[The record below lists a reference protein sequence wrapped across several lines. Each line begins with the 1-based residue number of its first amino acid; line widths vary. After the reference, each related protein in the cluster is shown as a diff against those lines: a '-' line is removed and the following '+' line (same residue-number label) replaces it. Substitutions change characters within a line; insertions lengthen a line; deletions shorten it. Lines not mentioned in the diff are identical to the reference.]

1 MGTSALKGVRLE
13 VDGSE
18 VRPVASRRMPYGR
31 DGAINRDPEVW
42 VRTALDVV
50 QLLGGEGCVA
60 VGVTGQLGGLVLL
73 DGKGQPLR
81 PAALW
86 CDRHGSRAVQRFTRE
101 HPDLDFA
108 ARTGNRATEDYTLAR
123 WLVAME
129 MEPDLPGLVGG
140 VMAVKDYVRGRLCQ
154 APDMVTEAN
163 EASDTQLFD
172 VVGEKWDEGIVEAAG
187 VPRHA
192 LPGLVSPERVVGKV
206 KAGGLVVP
214 CIAGVGDQ
222 VAAAWGV
229 GAWEPGTASVS
240 LGTSGVV
247 LLRTMAADVPEHCGE
262 LGLKV
267 HSTGVP
273 GEREVSGSIPA
284 LGLALEWAAGMVG
297 GRSPG
302 ATGPAGRDVAGNP
315 RFFPYS
321 PLGVRGSVSEV
332 PPGFLAAGGE
342 GVGREEVAS
351 GVVSGLAFELATIL
365 EELASAG
372 LRVER
377 VVCSGGGARS
387 ATLLR
392 LLAACV
398 PVPVYRTTL
407 PSASAVGVALLAA
420 RGVGAEAV
428 ARPRVK
434 PVPTGDRPRA
444 LTSWQEERRCRR
456 GQQAVQGW
464 QEP

>member
-1 MGTSALKGVRLE
+1 
-13 VDGSE
+13 
-18 VRPVASRRMPYGR
+18 
-31 DGAINRDPEVW
+31 
-42 VRTALDVV
+42 
-50 QLLGGEGCVA
+50 
-60 VGVTGQLGGLVLL
+60 
-73 DGKGQPLR
+73 
-81 PAALW
+81 
-86 CDRHGSRAVQRFTRE
+86 VQRFTRE
-101 HPDLDFA
+101 HPDLDFV
-108 ARTGNRATEDYTLAR
+108 ARSGNRATEDFTLAR
-123 WLVAME
+123 WLVAMD

-140 VMAVKDYVRGRLCQ
+140 VMAVKDYVRQRLCQ
-154 APDMVTEAN
+154 AADMVTEAN

-172 VVGEKWDEGIVEAAG
+172 VVAEEWDEEIVEAAG

-192 LPGLVSPERVVGKV
+192 LPGLVSPESVVGQV
-206 KAGGLVVP
+206 EARGLAVP

-267 HSTGVP
+267 HNTGVP

-302 ATGPAGRDVAGNP
+302 AGRPAGRDLAGGP

-321 PLGVRGSVSEV
+321 PLGVQGSVNEV
-332 PPGFLAAGGE
+332 PPGFLAAE
-342 GVGREEVAS
+342 REVGREEVAAI
-351 GVVSGLAFELATIL
+351 VVSGLAFELATIL
-365 EELASAG
+365 QELALAG

-387 ATLLR
+387 AALLQ
-392 LLAACV
+392 LLASCV

-420 RGVGAEAV
+420 RAVGAEAV
-428 ARPRVK
+428 ARPRLK

-444 LTSWQEERRCRR
+444 LTDWQEERRRQR
-456 GQQAVQGW
+456 GQQAAQGRRG
-464 QEP
+464 P